1 MDAIDATPGSHDFLA
16 GFLAAGLAAGFAAGF
31 RAAGFATVF
40 FFAGD
45 LALAAGLRAAGFLF
59 GSPLPEPARRR
70 ARSSRSAFLIGSS
83 YDLNFVASYL
93 KYSVFESLRAM

>member
-1 MDAIDATPGSHDFLA
+1 MAPRRPVDATPGSHDFFA
-16 GFLAAGLAAGFAAGF
+16 GFLAAGLAAGF

-45 LALAAGLRAAGFLF
+45 LAAGLRAAGFFF
-59 GSPLPEPARRR
+59 GGPLPEPARRR

-83 YDLNFVASYL
+83 YDLNLVASYL
-93 KYSVFESLRAM
+93 K